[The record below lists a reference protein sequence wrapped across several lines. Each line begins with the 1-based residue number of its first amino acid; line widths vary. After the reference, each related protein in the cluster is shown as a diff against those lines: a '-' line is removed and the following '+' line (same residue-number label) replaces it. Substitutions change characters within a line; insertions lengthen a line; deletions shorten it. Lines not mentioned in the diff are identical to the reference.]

1 MAKTS
6 TREKSSTS
14 ASVEGPARA
23 HGDSDPWKRLKRHAL
38 PAASILLGQSCLFAL
53 FVFVMKSRNGRDHA
67 NQWLSRK
74 LIQASEDERKHIAR
88 ELHDDIGQR
97 LSLISIQLG
106 ALQRQRDAGTSSYE
120 PDLADSIRELD
131 LLIADVH
138 NLSHNLHSVKLEQLG
153 LEASLGEVCA
163 SISQRHG
170 LDVELRSGGV
180 PENLDPEIALCFY
193 RVAQEA
199 LNNIVKHSKSSRA
212 LVCLAGRADGL
223 RMQVIDFGVGFNL
236 ARAVGLGLATMQ
248 ERLLAISGTFSK
260 ASTPGYGTTITAEVP
275 LHRRAEVGEREG
287 PGF

>member
-1 MAKTS
+1 MAKIAN
-6 TREKSSTS
+6 REKSANTS
-14 ASVEGPARA
+14 LEDEVIA
-23 HGDSDPWKRLKRHAL
+23 HQDSDAWKRFKRHAL

-53 FVFVMKSRNGRDHA
+53 FVFVMKSRNGRDRA
-67 NQWLSRK
+67 IPVLSRK
-74 LIQASEDERKHIAR
+74 LIRASEDERKHIAR

-106 ALQRQRDAGTSSYE
+106 ALQRQRGAGFPSDE
-120 PDLADSIRELD
+120 PDLADSLREVD

-153 LEASLGEVCA
+153 LEASLGEVC
-163 SISQRHG
+163 SRISQRHG
-170 LDVELRSGGV
+170 LDVELRSEGV
-180 PENLDPEIALCFY
+180 PEDLDPEIALCFY

-212 LVCLAGRADGL
+212 LVCLASRADTL
-223 RMQVIDFGVGFNL
+223 RMQIIDFGVGFNL
-236 ARAVGLGLATMQ
+236 AGHAGLGLATMQ

-260 ASTPGYGTTITAEVP
+260 ASTPGHGTTITADVP
-275 LHRRAEVGEREG
+275 LHRRAEVSEREE